1 MHAARIHRLEFIQ
14 EHLRQGHQ
22 PTFEGLQL
30 LIAERFGMIKTR
42 MLRED
47 LNFLRSEGL
56 NGHRLSI
63 KVVDGKYVL
72 QNDNDFSIHSLK
84 DSERGTLPLL
94 FSILKPY
101 ERFPAVEA
109 LLTNLIQVHKL
120 NDAEVKQLS
129 WGVGK
134 SARSLSDSMIQRI
147 VDVLGCINKQVAVEF
162 NYHKVTEGA
171 IERQDENIVY
181 RRVYPLQVRTFEDR
195 YYLVGIEVGKSVM
208 AENIKHFPMDRIHR
222 RVDIALDEITEQPLV
237 FDWRAVVKQTDFE
250 NHYRHCIG
258 MYREFGK
265 DVKPVYVYRW
275 FRGWAASQVQAVP
288 IHASQEIVQKSGGEI
303 RIRLFVYDTPD
314 VQNVFRKFGEDSWE
328 ANPITPQTP
337 GGG

>member
-1 MHAARIHRLEFIQ
+1 MHQARTNRLQFIQ
-14 EHLRQGHQ
+14 DHLRQGHQ
-22 PTFEGLQL
+22 PTFEEMQNLVAQK
-30 LIAERFGMIKTR
+30 FGPIKMR

-47 LNFLRSEGL
+47 LNFLRNEGL

-63 KVVDGKYVL
+63 KVIEGKYTL

-101 ERFPAVEA
+101 ERFPAGAA

-120 NDAEVKQLS
+120 NDAEIKQLT

-134 SARSLSDSMIQRI
+134 SARSLSDQMIQRI
-147 VDVLGCINKQVAVEF
+147 VDILGCINKQVAVEF

-171 IERQDENIVY
+171 IEQQDENIVY
-181 RRVYPLQVRTFEDR
+181 RKIYPLQVRTFEDR
-195 YYLVGIEVGKSVM
+195 YYLVGIEVGKAVA
-208 AENIKHFPMDRIHR
+208 AENIKHFPIDRIHR
-222 RVDIALDEITEQPLV
+222 RVDIALDDVSEEPLV
-237 FDWRAVVKQTDFE
+237 FDWQAMVEQTDFE
-250 NHYRHCIG
+250 NHYKHCIG

-265 DVKPVYVYRW
+265 HVQPVYIYRW

-288 IHASQEIVQKSGGEI
+288 IHPSQEIVQKTGGEI
-303 RIRLFVYDTPD
+303 RIRLSVYDTPD
-314 VQNVFRKFGEDSWE
+314 VQNVFRKYGDDSW
-328 ANPITPQTP
+328 
-337 GGG
+337 G

>member
-1 MHAARIHRLEFIQ
+1 MHAARTERLQFIQ
-14 EHLRQGHQ
+14 DHFRQGHQ
-22 PTFEGLQL
+22 PTFEGLQS
-30 LIAERFGMIKTR
+30 LIADQFGAIKTR

-47 LNFLRSEGL
+47 LNFLRNDGL

-63 KVVDGKYVL
+63 KVVEGKYTL

-109 LLTNLIQVHKL
+109 LLVNLIQIHKL
-120 NDAEVKQLS
+120 NDAEIKQLS

-147 VDVLGCINKQVAVEF
+147 VDILGCINKQVAVEF

-171 IERQDENIVY
+171 IEKQDENIVY
-181 RRVYPLQVRTFEDR
+181 RRIYPLQVRTFEDR
-195 YYLVGIEVGKSVM
+195 YYLVGIEVGKSLE
-208 AENIKHFPMDRIHR
+208 AENIKHFPIDRIHR
-222 RVDIALDEITEQPLV
+222 RVDIALDEITDQPMV
-237 FDWRAVVKQTDFE
+237 FDWQQVVEKTDFE
-250 NHYRHCIG
+250 NHYKHCIG
-258 MYREFGK
+258 MYRAFGRSA
-265 DVKPVYVYRW
+265 KPVYVYRW

-288 IHASQEIVQKSGGEI
+288 IHPSQEIVQKSGGEI
-303 RIRLFVYDTPD
+303 RIRMFVYDTPD
-314 VQNVFRKFGEDSWE
+314 VQNVFRKFGEDSWD
-328 ANPITPQTP
+328 
-337 GGG
+337 

>member
-1 MHAARIHRLEFIQ
+1 MHAARIERLQFIQ
-14 EHLRQGHQ
+14 DHFRQGHQ
-22 PTFEGLQL
+22 PTFEELQS
-30 LIAERFGMIKTR
+30 LIADQFGAIKTR

-47 LNFLRSEGL
+47 LNFLRNDGL

-63 KVVDGKYVL
+63 KVVEGKYAL

-109 LLTNLIQVHKL
+109 LLVNLIQIHKL
-120 NDAEVKQLS
+120 NDAEIKQLS

-134 SARSLSDSMIQRI
+134 SARNLSDSMIQRI
-147 VDVLGCINKQVAVEF
+147 VDILGCINKQVAVEF

-171 IERQDENIVY
+171 IEKQDENIVY
-181 RRVYPLQVRTFEDR
+181 RRIYPLQVRTFEDR
-195 YYLVGIEVGKSVM
+195 YYLVGIEVGKSLE
-208 AENIKHFPMDRIHR
+208 AENIKHFPIDRIHR
-222 RVDIALDEITEQPLV
+222 RVDIALDEITDQPMV
-237 FDWRAVVKQTDFE
+237 FDWQQVVKKTDFE
-250 NHYRHCIG
+250 NHYKHCIG
-258 MYREFGK
+258 MYRAFGGSA
-265 DVKPVYVYRW
+265 KPVYVYRW

-303 RIRLFVYDTPD
+303 RIRMFVYDTPD
-314 VQNVFRKFGEDSWE
+314 VQNVFRKFGEDSWD
-328 ANPITPQTP
+328 
-337 GGG
+337 

>member
-1 MHAARIHRLEFIQ
+1 
-14 EHLRQGHQ
+14 
-22 PTFEGLQL
+22 
-30 LIAERFGMIKTR
+30 
-42 MLRED
+42 
-47 LNFLRSEGL
+47 
-56 NGHRLSI
+56 
-63 KVVDGKYVL
+63 VVEGKYVL

-171 IERQDENIVY
+171 IERKDENIVY

-195 YYLVGIEVGKSVM
+195 YYLVGIEVGKLVS

-222 RVDIALDEITEQPLV
+222 RVDIALDEVTEQPLV

-314 VQNVFRKFGEDSWE
+314 VQNVFRKFGEDSWD
-328 ANPITPQTP
+328 
-337 GGG
+337 

>member
-56 NGHRLSI
+56 DGHRLSI
-63 KVVDGKYVL
+63 KVVEGKYVL
-72 QNDNDFSIHSLK
+72 QNDNDFSLHSLK

-109 LLTNLIQVHKL
+109 LLTNLVQLHKL

-171 IERQDENIVY
+171 IERKDENIVY

-195 YYLVGIEVGKSVM
+195 YYLVGIEVGKLVS

-250 NHYRHCIG
+250 NHYKHCIG

-314 VQNVFRKFGEDSWE
+314 VQNVFRKFGPDSWD
-328 ANPITPQTP
+328 
-337 GGG
+337 

>member
-1 MHAARIHRLEFIQ
+1 
-14 EHLRQGHQ
+14 
-22 PTFEGLQL
+22 
-30 LIAERFGMIKTR
+30 
-42 MLRED
+42 
-47 LNFLRSEGL
+47 
-56 NGHRLSI
+56 
-63 KVVDGKYVL
+63 L

-109 LLTNLIQVHKL
+109 LLVNLIQIHKL
-120 NDAEVKQLS
+120 NDAEIKQLS

-147 VDVLGCINKQVAVEF
+147 VDILGCINKQVAVEF

-171 IERQDENIVY
+171 IEKQDENIVY
-181 RRVYPLQVRTFEDR
+181 RRIYPLQVRTFEDR
-195 YYLVGIEVGKSVM
+195 YYLVGIEVGKSLE
-208 AENIKHFPMDRIHR
+208 AENIKHFPIDRIHR
-222 RVDIALDEITEQPLV
+222 RVDIALDEITDQPLV
-237 FDWRAVVKQTDFE
+237 FDWQQVVEKTDFE
-250 NHYRHCIG
+250 NHYKHCIG
-258 MYREFGK
+258 MYRAFGGSA
-265 DVKPVYVYRW
+265 KPVYVYRW

-303 RIRLFVYDTPD
+303 RIRMFVYDTPD

-328 ANPITPQTP
+328 
-337 GGG
+337 

>member
-1 MHAARIHRLEFIQ
+1 MHASRIHRLEFIQ

-47 LNFLRSEGL
+47 LNFLRREGL

-63 KVVDGKYVL
+63 KVVEGKYVL

-195 YYLVGIEVGKSVM
+195 YYLVGIEVGKSVS

-237 FDWRAVVKQTDFE
+237 FDWQAVVKQTDFE
-250 NHYRHCIG
+250 SHYRHCIG

-314 VQNVFRKFGEDSWE
+314 VQNVFRKFGEDSWD
-328 ANPITPQTP
+328 
-337 GGG
+337 

>member
-1 MHAARIHRLEFIQ
+1 
-14 EHLRQGHQ
+14 
-22 PTFEGLQL
+22 
-30 LIAERFGMIKTR
+30 

-47 LNFLRSEGL
+47 LNFLRNDGL

-63 KVVDGKYVL
+63 KVVEGKYTL

-109 LLTNLIQVHKL
+109 LLVNLIQIHKL
-120 NDAEVKQLS
+120 NDAEIKQLS

-147 VDVLGCINKQVAVEF
+147 VDILGCINKQVAVEF

-171 IERQDENIVY
+171 IEKQDENIVY
-181 RRVYPLQVRTFEDR
+181 RRIYPLQVRTFEDR
-195 YYLVGIEVGKSVM
+195 YYLVGIEVGKSLE
-208 AENIKHFPMDRIHR
+208 AENIKHFPIDRIHR
-222 RVDIALDEITEQPLV
+222 RVDIALDEITEQPMV
-237 FDWRAVVKQTDFE
+237 FDWQQMVEKTDFE
-250 NHYRHCIG
+250 NHYKHCIG
-258 MYREFGK
+258 MYREFGGSA
-265 DVKPVYVYRW
+265 KPVYVYRW

-288 IHASQEIVQKSGGEI
+288 IHPSQEIVQKSGGEI
-303 RIRLFVYDTPD
+303 RIRMFVYDTPD

-328 ANPITPQTP
+328 
-337 GGG
+337 

>member
-1 MHAARIHRLEFIQ
+1 
-14 EHLRQGHQ
+14 
-22 PTFEGLQL
+22 
-30 LIAERFGMIKTR
+30 LIADQFGAIKTR

-47 LNFLRSEGL
+47 LNFLRNDGL

-63 KVVDGKYVL
+63 KVVEGKYTL

-109 LLTNLIQVHKL
+109 LLVNLIQIHKL
-120 NDAEVKQLS
+120 NDAEIKQLS

-134 SARSLSDSMIQRI
+134 SARNLSDSMIQRI
-147 VDVLGCINKQVAVEF
+147 VDILGCINKQVAVEF

-171 IERQDENIVY
+171 IEKQDENIVY
-181 RRVYPLQVRTFEDR
+181 RRIYPLQVRTFEDR
-195 YYLVGIEVGKSVM
+195 YYLVGIEVGKSLE
-208 AENIKHFPMDRIHR
+208 AENIKHFPIDRIHR
-222 RVDIALDEITEQPLV
+222 RVDIALDEITDQPMV
-237 FDWRAVVKQTDFE
+237 FDWQQVVEKTDFE
-250 NHYRHCIG
+250 NHYKHCIG
-258 MYREFGK
+258 MYRAFGGSA
-265 DVKPVYVYRW
+265 KPVYVYRW

-303 RIRLFVYDTPD
+303 RIRMFVYDTPD
-314 VQNVFRKFGEDSWE
+314 VQNVFRKFGEDSWD
-328 ANPITPQTP
+328 
-337 GGG
+337 

>member
-1 MHAARIHRLEFIQ
+1 MHAARIERLQFIQ
-14 EHLRQGHQ
+14 DHFRQGHQ
-22 PTFEGLQL
+22 PTFEELQT
-30 LIAERFGMIKTR
+30 LIADQFGAIKTR

-47 LNFLRSEGL
+47 LNFLRNDGL

-63 KVVDGKYVL
+63 KVVEGKYTL

-101 ERFPAVEA
+101 DRFPAVEA
-109 LLTNLIQVHKL
+109 LLVNLIQIHKL
-120 NDAEVKQLS
+120 NDAEIKQLS

-147 VDVLGCINKQVAVEF
+147 VDILGCINKQVAVEF

-171 IERQDENIVY
+171 IEKQDENIVY
-181 RRVYPLQVRTFEDR
+181 RRIYPLQVRTFEDR
-195 YYLVGIEVGKSVM
+195 YYLVGIEVGKSLE
-208 AENIKHFPMDRIHR
+208 AENIKHFPIDRIHR
-222 RVDIALDEITEQPLV
+222 RVDIALDEITDQPMV
-237 FDWRAVVKQTDFE
+237 FDWQQVVKKTDFV
-250 NHYRHCIG
+250 NHYKHCIG
-258 MYREFGK
+258 MYREFGRSA
-265 DVKPVYVYRW
+265 KPVYVNRW

-303 RIRLFVYDTPD
+303 RIRMFVYDTPD
-314 VQNVFRKFGEDSWE
+314 VQNVFRKFGEDSW
-328 ANPITPQTP
+328 
-337 GGG
+337 G

>member
-1 MHAARIHRLEFIQ
+1 
-14 EHLRQGHQ
+14 
-22 PTFEGLQL
+22 
-30 LIAERFGMIKTR
+30 

-47 LNFLRSEGL
+47 LNFLRNDGL

-63 KVVDGKYVL
+63 KVVEGKYTL

-109 LLTNLIQVHKL
+109 LLVNLIQIHKL
-120 NDAEVKQLS
+120 NDAEIKQLS

-147 VDVLGCINKQVAVEF
+147 VDILGCINKQVAVEF

-171 IERQDENIVY
+171 IEKQDENIVY
-181 RRVYPLQVRTFEDR
+181 RRIYPLQVRTFEDR
-195 YYLVGIEVGKSVM
+195 YYLVGIEVGKSLE
-208 AENIKHFPMDRIHR
+208 AENIKHFPIDRIHR
-222 RVDIALDEITEQPLV
+222 RVDIALDEITDQPMV
-237 FDWRAVVKQTDFE
+237 FDWQQVVKKTDFE
-250 NHYRHCIG
+250 NHYKHCIG
-258 MYREFGK
+258 MYRAFGGSA
-265 DVKPVYVYRW
+265 KPVYVYRW

-303 RIRLFVYDTPD
+303 RIRMFVYDTPD
-314 VQNVFRKFGEDSWE
+314 VQNVFRKFGEDSW
-328 ANPITPQTP
+328 
-337 GGG
+337 G

>member
-1 MHAARIHRLEFIQ
+1 MHAARTERLQFIQ
-14 EHLRQGHQ
+14 DHFRQGHQ
-22 PTFEGLQL
+22 PTFEGLQS
-30 LIAERFGMIKTR
+30 LIADQFGAIKTR

-47 LNFLRSEGL
+47 LNFLRNDGL

-63 KVVDGKYVL
+63 KVVEGKYTL

-109 LLTNLIQVHKL
+109 LLVNLIQIHKL
-120 NDAEVKQLS
+120 NDAEIKQLS

-147 VDVLGCINKQVAVEF
+147 VDILGCINKQVAVEF

-171 IERQDENIVY
+171 IEKQDENIVY
-181 RRVYPLQVRTFEDR
+181 RRIYPLQVRTFEDR
-195 YYLVGIEVGKSVM
+195 YYLVGIEVGKSLE
-208 AENIKHFPMDRIHR
+208 AENIKHFPIDRIHR
-222 RVDIALDEITEQPLV
+222 RVDIALDEITEEPMV
-237 FDWRAVVKQTDFE
+237 FDWQQMVEKTDFE
-250 NHYRHCIG
+250 NHYKHCIG
-258 MYREFGK
+258 MYREFGGSA
-265 DVKPVYVYRW
+265 KPVYVYRW

-288 IHASQEIVQKSGGEI
+288 IHPSQEIVQKSGGEI
-303 RIRLFVYDTPD
+303 RIRMFVYDTPD

-328 ANPITPQTP
+328 
-337 GGG
+337 

>member
-1 MHAARIHRLEFIQ
+1 MHAARTERLQFIQ
-14 EHLRQGHQ
+14 DHFRQGHQ
-22 PTFEGLQL
+22 PTFEELQT
-30 LIAERFGMIKTR
+30 LIADQFGAIKTR

-47 LNFLRSEGL
+47 LNFLRNDGL

-63 KVVDGKYVL
+63 KVVEGKYTL

-109 LLTNLIQVHKL
+109 LLVNLIQIHKL
-120 NDAEVKQLS
+120 NDAEIKQLS

-147 VDVLGCINKQVAVEF
+147 VDILGCINKQVAVEF

-171 IERQDENIVY
+171 IEKQDENIVY
-181 RRVYPLQVRTFEDR
+181 RRIYPLQVRTFEDR
-195 YYLVGIEVGKSVM
+195 YYLVGIEVGKSWE
-208 AENIKHFPMDRIHR
+208 AENIKHFPIDRIHR
-222 RVDIALDEITEQPLV
+222 RVDIALDEITEQPMV
-237 FDWRAVVKQTDFE
+237 FDWQQVVEKTDFE
-250 NHYRHCIG
+250 DHYKHCIG
-258 MYREFGK
+258 MYREFGRSA
-265 DVKPVYVYRW
+265 KPVYVYRW

-303 RIRLFVYDTPD
+303 RIRMFVYDTPD
-314 VQNVFRKFGEDSWE
+314 VQNVFRKFGEDSWD
-328 ANPITPQTP
+328 
-337 GGG
+337 

>member
-47 LNFLRSEGL
+47 LNFLRNEGL

-63 KVVDGKYVL
+63 KVVEGKYVL

-134 SARSLSDSMIQRI
+134 SARILSDSMIQRI

-181 RRVYPLQVRTFEDR
+181 RRVYPMQVRTFEDR
-195 YYLVGIEVGKSVM
+195 YYLVGIEVGKSVS

-222 RVDIALDEITEQPLV
+222 RVDIALDDITEQPLV
-237 FDWRAVVKQTDFE
+237 FDWQAVVKQMDFE

-265 DVKPVYVYRW
+265 DVMPMYVYRW

-314 VQNVFRKFGEDSWE
+314 VQNVFRKFGEDSWD
-328 ANPITPQTP
+328 
-337 GGG
+337 

>member
-1 MHAARIHRLEFIQ
+1 MHVARIERLQFIQ
-14 EHLRQGHQ
+14 DHFRQGHQ
-22 PTFEGLQL
+22 PTFEELQT
-30 LIAERFGMIKTR
+30 LIADQFGAIKTR

-47 LNFLRSEGL
+47 LNFLRNDGL

-63 KVVDGKYVL
+63 KVVDGKYAL

-109 LLTNLIQVHKL
+109 LLVNLIQIHKL
-120 NDAEVKQLS
+120 NDAEIKQLS

-134 SARSLSDSMIQRI
+134 SARNLSDSMIQRI
-147 VDVLGCINKQVAVEF
+147 VDILGCINKQVAVEF

-171 IERQDENIVY
+171 IEKQDENIVY
-181 RRVYPLQVRTFEDR
+181 RRIYPLQVRTFEDR
-195 YYLVGIEVGKSVM
+195 YYLVGIEVGKSLE
-208 AENIKHFPMDRIHR
+208 AENIKHFPIDRIHR
-222 RVDIALDEITEQPLV
+222 RVDIALDEITDQPLV
-237 FDWRAVVKQTDFE
+237 FDWQQVVKKTDFE
-250 NHYRHCIG
+250 NHYKHCIG
-258 MYREFGK
+258 MYRAFGGSA
-265 DVKPVYVYRW
+265 KPVYVYRW

-303 RIRLFVYDTPD
+303 RIRMFVYDTPD

-328 ANPITPQTP
+328 
-337 GGG
+337 

>member
-1 MHAARIHRLEFIQ
+1 MHAARTERLQFIQ
-14 EHLRQGHQ
+14 DHFRQGHQ
-22 PTFEGLQL
+22 PTFEELQT
-30 LIAERFGMIKTR
+30 LIADQFGAIKTR

-47 LNFLRSEGL
+47 LNFLRNDGL

-63 KVVDGKYVL
+63 KVVEGKYTL

-109 LLTNLIQVHKL
+109 LLVNLIQIHKL
-120 NDAEVKQLS
+120 NDAEIKQLS

-147 VDVLGCINKQVAVEF
+147 VDILGCINKQVAVEF

-171 IERQDENIVY
+171 IEKQDENIVY
-181 RRVYPLQVRTFEDR
+181 RRIYPLQVRTFEDR
-195 YYLVGIEVGKSVM
+195 YYLVGIEVGKSLE
-208 AENIKHFPMDRIHR
+208 AENIKHFPIDRIHR
-222 RVDIALDEITEQPLV
+222 RVDIALDEITDQPMV
-237 FDWRAVVKQTDFE
+237 FDWQQVVEKTDFE
-250 NHYRHCIG
+250 NHYKHCIG
-258 MYREFGK
+258 MYREFGRSA
-265 DVKPVYVYRW
+265 KPVYVYRW

-303 RIRLFVYDTPD
+303 RIRLFIYDTPD
-314 VQNVFRKFGEDSWE
+314 VVNIFHKFGEYCW
-328 ANPITPQTP
+328 Q
-337 GGG
+337 

>member
-1 MHAARIHRLEFIQ
+1 
-14 EHLRQGHQ
+14 
-22 PTFEGLQL
+22 
-30 LIAERFGMIKTR
+30 

-47 LNFLRSEGL
+47 LNFLRNDGL

-63 KVVDGKYVL
+63 KVVEGKYTL

-101 ERFPAVEA
+101 DRFPAVEA
-109 LLTNLIQVHKL
+109 LLVNLIQIHKL
-120 NDAEVKQLS
+120 NDAEIKQLS

-147 VDVLGCINKQVAVEF
+147 VDILGCINKQVAVEF

-171 IERQDENIVY
+171 IEKQDENIVY
-181 RRVYPLQVRTFEDR
+181 RRIYPLQVRTFEDR
-195 YYLVGIEVGKSVM
+195 YYLVGIEVGKSLE
-208 AENIKHFPMDRIHR
+208 AENIKHFPIDRIHR
-222 RVDIALDEITEQPLV
+222 RVDIALDEITDQPMV
-237 FDWRAVVKQTDFE
+237 FDWQQVVEKTDFE
-250 NHYRHCIG
+250 NHYKHCIG
-258 MYREFGK
+258 MYRAFGGSA
-265 DVKPVYVYRW
+265 KPVYVYRW

-303 RIRLFVYDTPD
+303 RIRMFVYDTPD
-314 VQNVFRKFGEDSWE
+314 VQNVFRKFGEDSW
-328 ANPITPQTP
+328 
-337 GGG
+337 G

>member
-1 MHAARIHRLEFIQ
+1 MHAARIERLQFIQ
-14 EHLRQGHQ
+14 DHFRQGHQ
-22 PTFEGLQL
+22 PTFEGLQS
-30 LIAERFGMIKTR
+30 LIADQFGAIKTR

-47 LNFLRSEGL
+47 LNFLRNDGL

-63 KVVDGKYVL
+63 KVVEGKYAL

-109 LLTNLIQVHKL
+109 LLVNLIQIHKL
-120 NDAEVKQLS
+120 NDAEIKQLS

-147 VDVLGCINKQVAVEF
+147 VDILGCINKQVAVEF

-171 IERQDENIVY
+171 IEKQDENIVY
-181 RRVYPLQVRTFEDR
+181 RRIYPLQVRTFEDR
-195 YYLVGIEVGKSVM
+195 YYLVGIEVGKSLE
-208 AENIKHFPMDRIHR
+208 AENIKHFPIDRIHR
-222 RVDIALDEITEQPLV
+222 RVDIALDEITDQPMV
-237 FDWRAVVKQTDFE
+237 FDWQQVVEKTDFE
-250 NHYRHCIG
+250 NHYKHCIG
-258 MYREFGK
+258 MYRAFGGSA
-265 DVKPVYVYRW
+265 KPVYVYRW

-303 RIRLFVYDTPD
+303 RIRMFVYDTPD
-314 VQNVFRKFGEDSWE
+314 VQNVFRKFGEDSW
-328 ANPITPQTP
+328 
-337 GGG
+337 G

>member
-1 MHAARIHRLEFIQ
+1 MHAARTERLQFIQ
-14 EHLRQGHQ
+14 DHFRQGHQ
-22 PTFEGLQL
+22 PTFEELQT
-30 LIAERFGMIKTR
+30 LIADQFGAIKTR

-47 LNFLRSEGL
+47 LNFLRNDGL

-63 KVVDGKYVL
+63 KVVEGRYTL

-109 LLTNLIQVHKL
+109 LLVNLIQIHKL
-120 NDAEVKQLS
+120 NDAEIKQLS

-147 VDVLGCINKQVAVEF
+147 VDILGCINKQVAVEF

-171 IERQDENIVY
+171 IEKQDENIVY
-181 RRVYPLQVRTFEDR
+181 RRIYPLQVRTFEDR
-195 YYLVGIEVGKSVM
+195 YYLVGIEVGKSLE
-208 AENIKHFPMDRIHR
+208 AENIKHFPIDRIHR
-222 RVDIALDEITEQPLV
+222 RVDIALDEITDQPMV
-237 FDWRAVVKQTDFE
+237 FDWQQVVKKTDFE
-250 NHYRHCIG
+250 DHYKHCIG
-258 MYREFGK
+258 MYREFGRSA
-265 DVKPVYVYRW
+265 KPVYVYRW

-303 RIRLFVYDTPD
+303 RIRMFVYDTPD
-314 VQNVFRKFGEDSWE
+314 VQNVFRTFGEDSWD
-328 ANPITPQTP
+328 
-337 GGG
+337 

>member
-1 MHAARIHRLEFIQ
+1 
-14 EHLRQGHQ
+14 
-22 PTFEGLQL
+22 
-30 LIAERFGMIKTR
+30 

-47 LNFLRSEGL
+47 LNFLRNDGL

-63 KVVDGKYVL
+63 KVVEGKYVL

-109 LLTNLIQVHKL
+109 LLVNLIQIHKL
-120 NDAEVKQLS
+120 NDAEIKQLS

-147 VDVLGCINKQVAVEF
+147 VDILGCINKQVAVEF

-171 IERQDENIVY
+171 IEKQDENIVY
-181 RRVYPLQVRTFEDR
+181 RRIYPLQVRTFEDR
-195 YYLVGIEVGKSVM
+195 YYLVGIEAGKSLE
-208 AENIKHFPMDRIHR
+208 AENIKHFPIDRIHR
-222 RVDIALDEITEQPLV
+222 RVDIALDEITEQPMV
-237 FDWRAVVKQTDFE
+237 FDWQQVVEKTDFE
-250 NHYRHCIG
+250 NHYKHCIG
-258 MYREFGK
+258 MYRAFGGSA
-265 DVKPVYVYRW
+265 KPVYVYRW

-303 RIRLFVYDTPD
+303 RIRMFVYDTPD
-314 VQNVFRKFGEDSWE
+314 VQNVFRKFGEDSWD
-328 ANPITPQTP
+328 
-337 GGG
+337 

>member
-1 MHAARIHRLEFIQ
+1 MHAARTHRLEFIQ
-14 EHLRQGHQ
+14 DHLRQGHQ

-56 NGHRLSI
+56 DGHRLSI

-109 LLTNLIQVHKL
+109 LLINLIQVHKL

-195 YYLVGIEVGKSVM
+195 YYLVGIEVGKSVS

-222 RVDIALDEITEQPLV
+222 RVDIALDEVTEQPLV

-250 NHYRHCIG
+250 NHYKHCIG

-314 VQNVFRKFGEDSWE
+314 VQNVFRKFGPDSWD
-328 ANPITPQTP
+328 
-337 GGG
+337 

>member
-1 MHAARIHRLEFIQ
+1 MHAARTERLQFIQ
-14 EHLRQGHQ
+14 DHFRQGHQ
-22 PTFEGLQL
+22 PTFEELQT
-30 LIAERFGMIKTR
+30 LIADQFGAIKTR

-47 LNFLRSEGL
+47 LNFLRNDGL

-63 KVVDGKYVL
+63 KVVEGKYTL

-109 LLTNLIQVHKL
+109 LLVNLIQIHKL
-120 NDAEVKQLS
+120 NDAEIKQLS

-147 VDVLGCINKQVAVEF
+147 VDILGCINKQVAVEF

-171 IERQDENIVY
+171 IEKQDENIVY
-181 RRVYPLQVRTFEDR
+181 RRIYPLQVRTFEDR
-195 YYLVGIEVGKSVM
+195 YYLVGIEVGKSLE
-208 AENIKHFPMDRIHR
+208 AENIKHFPIDRIHR

-237 FDWRAVVKQTDFE
+237 FDWQQVVKKTDFE
-250 NHYRHCIG
+250 NHYKHCIG
-258 MYREFGK
+258 MYRAFGGSA
-265 DVKPVYVYRW
+265 KPVYVYRW

-288 IHASQEIVQKSGGEI
+288 IHPSQEIVQKSGGEI
-303 RIRLFVYDTPD
+303 RIRMFVYDTPD
-314 VQNVFRKFGEDSWE
+314 VQNVFRKFGEDSWD
-328 ANPITPQTP
+328 
-337 GGG
+337 

>member
-14 EHLRQGHQ
+14 DHFRQGHQ
-22 PTFEGLQL
+22 PTFEELQT
-30 LIAERFGMIKTR
+30 LIADQFGAIKTR

-47 LNFLRSEGL
+47 LNFLRNDGL

-63 KVVDGKYVL
+63 KVVEGKYAL

-109 LLTNLIQVHKL
+109 LLVNLIQIHKL
-120 NDAEVKQLS
+120 NDAEIKQLS

-147 VDVLGCINKQVAVEF
+147 VDILGCINKQVAVEF

-171 IERQDENIVY
+171 IEKQDENIVY
-181 RRVYPLQVRTFEDR
+181 RRIYPLQVRTFEDR
-195 YYLVGIEVGKSVM
+195 YYLVGIEVGKSLE
-208 AENIKHFPMDRIHR
+208 AENIKHFPIDRIHR
-222 RVDIALDEITEQPLV
+222 RVDIALDEITDQPMV
-237 FDWRAVVKQTDFE
+237 FDWQQVVEKTDFE
-250 NHYRHCIG
+250 NHFTHCIG
-258 MYREFGK
+258 MYRAFGGSA
-265 DVKPVYVYRW
+265 KPVYVYRW

-288 IHASQEIVQKSGGEI
+288 IHPSQEIVQKSGGEI
-303 RIRLFVYDTPD
+303 RIRMFVYDTPD
-314 VQNVFRKFGEDSWE
+314 VQNVFRKFGEDSW
-328 ANPITPQTP
+328 
-337 GGG
+337 G